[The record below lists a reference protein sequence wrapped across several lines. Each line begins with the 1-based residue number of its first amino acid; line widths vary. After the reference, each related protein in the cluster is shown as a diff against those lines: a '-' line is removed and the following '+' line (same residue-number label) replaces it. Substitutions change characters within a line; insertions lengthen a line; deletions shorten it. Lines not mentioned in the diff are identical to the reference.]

1 MGIARMRAVHNADR
15 YFTITADEYD
25 GHCVRG
31 VMYHGNDSRGVCY
44 DSLMELLL
52 YMDRMF
58 DAMGCPLQTFQM
70 RLLPGTQYPVMTPRS
85 CEEKCR
91 SGKIATFRI
100 YVKYRYNASWQGQL
114 SWLEGERTE
123 SFESVLQL
131 IMILSQI
138 LSGRIF
144 DKTESAVLNSCHVA
158 IDTYDFGRLTGRLQ
172 NIQTDRVVHFTRP
185 EDFTAALGNFIEIG
199 VSQAEPML
207 KGLNYSQIIA
217 NEAWSLCRRGGG
229 KASFYIKILFRK
241 HSTWQGVIY
250 WREARVEQHFRS
262 FKEMLFMIASA
273 VECSSE
279 RTEGETVGEE
289 TKLLTAGSC

>member
-1 MGIARMRAVHNADR
+1 MRAVHNADR

-25 GHCVRG
+25 GRCVKG
-31 VMYHGNDSRGVCY
+31 VMYHGDESVGICY

-70 RLLPGTQYPVMTPRS
+70 RLFPGTQHPVLAPRGY
-85 CEEKCR
+85 EEKRCA
-91 SGKIATFRI
+91 GKMATFRI
-100 YVKYRYNASWQGQL
+100 YVKYRYNASWQGQI
-114 SWLEGERTE
+114 SWLEGEHTE

-131 IMILSQI
+131 IMILSRV

-144 DKTESAVLNSCHVA
+144 RKIESSALNSCHVA
-158 IDTYDFGRLTGRLQ
+158 IDTYESGRLTGRFQ
-172 NIQTDRVVHFTRP
+172 NMQADRVVHFTRP

-199 VSQAEPML
+199 VSQVEPMQN
-207 KGLNYSQIIA
+207 GLHYSQLIA
-217 NEAWSLCRRGGG
+217 NEAWSLCRRGGR
-229 KASFYIKILFRK
+229 KASFSIKILFRK

-250 WREARVEQHFRS
+250 WREAKAEQHFRS

-273 VECSSE
+273 VEAISE
-279 RTEGETVGEE
+279 DGAGEVVSEEGE
-289 TKLLTAGSC
+289 LLAAGSS